1 MYNVILINVDEL
13 WLKGKNRN
21 VYFKTLK
28 THAKDVLKSYH
39 QGNLDFSNILQRL
52 VIKSETNFSDETIKA
67 LESIPGIHSINLARE
82 VEKDLDKVLAEAI
95 EEFKQIKNKNFTFKV
110 FTARSDK
117 TFPQNSMEVNRWL
130 GHHLLE
136 NFPDIKVDVHDP
148 EVSLEVKIL
157 PDSIFI
163 STKKLMGIGG
173 QPLGASGH
181 LVTMLSGGLD
191 SPVASFLMAKR
202 GCKQTFAFFYS
213 YPFVGEEVLDKI
225 LKLTSIISKYQ
236 RRCKLYIIP
245 FGEFQKIITKEVRE
259 EYRTVMFRKFMID
272 CSNLLAQNV
281 GAQAILTGD
290 ALGQVSS
297 QTIGNIA
304 LLDQVSQRPIF
315 RPLIGFN
322 KAEIVQVSKEI
333 GTYETSIIPHD
344 DACSLFAPKHPII
357 RPNEKYWNDFTRDHP
372 YTENLI
378 KCLEQAMVYDVN
390 LKGEI
395 NPIEAKD

>member
-1 MYNVILINVDEL
+1 MYKILLINVDEL

-21 VYFKTLK
+21 AYFKTLREHVK
-28 THAKDVLKSYH
+28 EVLKAYH
-39 QGNLDFSNILQRL
+39 IGQLEYANILQRL
-52 VIKSETNFSDETIKA
+52 VIKSDTPFNDETIDAVKV
-67 LESIPGIHSINLARE
+67 IPGIHSINLANE
-82 VEKDLDKVLAEAI
+82 VEKDLEKAVEKSID
-95 EEFKQIKNKNFTFKV
+95 EFKSMPSQNFTFKV
-110 FTARSDK
+110 VTARSDK
-117 TFPQNSMEVNRWL
+117 SFPQNSMEVNRYI

-136 NFPDIKVDVHDP
+136 KFPELKVDVHNPDIY
-148 EVSLEVKIL
+148 LEVKIL
-157 PDSIFI
+157 PDSIYL

-173 QPLGASGH
+173 QPLAASGH

-191 SPVASFLMAKR
+191 SPVASFQMAKR

-225 LKLTSIISKYQ
+225 FKLTSIISKYQ
-236 RRCKLYIIP
+236 KRCKLYIIP

-259 EYRTVMFRKFMID
+259 EYRTVMFRKYMID
-272 CSNLLAQNV
+272 CSNLLAEKV

-304 LLDQVSQRPIF
+304 LLDQVSKRPIF
-315 RPLIGFN
+315 RPLIGLN
-322 KAEIVQVSKEI
+322 KAEIIQVSKDI
-333 GTYETSIIPHD
+333 GTYDTSIIPHD
-344 DACSLFAPKHPII
+344 DACSLFAPKHPIL

-372 YTENLI
+372 HHENLI
-378 KCLEQAMVYDVN
+378 NCLEKAMVYDVS